1 MESEIM
7 TVIDIGE
14 IIHVITRRNFE
25 GDLRRHFVGTVQA
38 VNGSWFSRMVL
49 PLNWTLTSLTRGVR

>member
-1 MESEIM
+1 M